1 MGGVCF
7 QVCLLRF
14 NLICVQPLLN
24 NCVVSSELF
33 SGAVTNL
40 VVISAV
46 VHASNVLCASLSFS
60 LNLAHSLALFLF
72 YICSLRLS
80 TPVDS

>member
-1 MGGVCF
+1 M
-7 QVCLLRF
+7 LRL

-46 VHASNVLCASLSFS
+46 VRESNVFCTSLSFS

-72 YICSLRLS
+72 YIWGGILLNFCALNAMR
-80 TPVDS
+80 